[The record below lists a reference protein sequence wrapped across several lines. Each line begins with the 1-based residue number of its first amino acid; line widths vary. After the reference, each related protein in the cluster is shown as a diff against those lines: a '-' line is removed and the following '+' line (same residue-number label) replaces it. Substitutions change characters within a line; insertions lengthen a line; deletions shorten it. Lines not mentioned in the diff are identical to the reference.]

1 MPKIKPNSIFFNPME
16 QPLLSKISLGTGAD
30 YALSTNTYDP
40 FTSWNKVIEKQFLEL
55 AAPMKIFAS
64 HSQHMEFNKAKCGP
78 ADAPEFYEKAHQAV
92 LNTQRRKIVDFTEL
106 NGMINEMI
114 SSADILLNKLPGPLL
129 NESKLMLEQFKRIAN
144 ADLKAMKSLKN
155 NKLDS
160 ELKNL
165 RKEIADNESKAML
178 SEFSGVLFIDEV
190 LKLFE

>member
-1 MPKIKPNSIFFNPME
+1 
-16 QPLLSKISLGTGAD
+16 
-30 YALSTNTYDP
+30 
-40 FTSWNKVIEKQFLEL
+40 
-55 AAPMKIFAS
+55 
-64 HSQHMEFNKAKCGP
+64 
-78 ADAPEFYEKAHQAV
+78 
-92 LNTQRRKIVDFTEL
+92 
-106 NGMINEMI
+106 
-114 SSADILLNKLPGPLL
+114 
-129 NESKLMLEQFKRIAN
+129 MLEQFKRIAN